1 MDGRLIGEH
10 LCDNALPNGVPFFC
24 ALKREFLTPAATR
37 LPAECDE
44 LKTCAIA
51 NLVTVS
57 LCIIAAVQRLTYR
70 ERATFRDQRQRA
82 SLIRS

>member
-24 ALKREFLTPAATR
+24 ALKREFLTLATTT
-37 LPAECDE
+37 ECDE
-44 LKTCAIA
+44 LKTCAIS

-57 LCIIAAVQRLTYR
+57 LCIIAA
-70 ERATFRDQRQRA
+70 AA
-82 SLIRS
+82 SDVS